1 MVITL
6 PEYPLTDAE
15 IEALLSG
22 GEESQPIAQQWE
34 VIVKYNGDLS
44 AVQAGTQATVELL
57 GDNFAILTL
66 PPELI
71 PRLYSFSQIEY
82 IELPKDVSL
91 TLRESMAAA
100 CITPVHSPGGRYR
113 LSGQGVIIGMVDSGI
128 DFTHPDFRGENGDTR
143 ILFLWD
149 QSGSGVPPSGFGHGV
164 EYTAGALN
172 AALQSPQPYSV
183 VPSMDRVG
191 HGTGVA
197 GISAGNGRSSGG
209 MELGAAP
216 RASLIVVKLG
226 EGGRG
231 GSARTTDIM
240 RALKYITDKA
250 GELGMPVAINLSFG
264 TNNGSHGGSSLFEAY
279 IDSVA
284 GRGKTVIVAATG
296 NEGFAGHHFGG
307 QLTQGQT
314 LDAPFRVDG
323 GLSSVYLALWKHFA
337 DTLDL
342 ELIAPGGQSSG
353 VLRPTTPLVQMRL
366 GQTALTVHYGQP
378 SFYNPN
384 QEVFIQLKGSQGDVT
399 PGIWQLFITGRQV
412 VQGDFHIWLPTI
424 EEVGV
429 TTAFLRPDPYM
440 TLTLPSTAT
449 RVISVG
455 GYNAAIGAPA
465 DFSGRGYTF
474 GQVQVKP
481 DLVAPAVGVRTT
493 RAGGGYDSFTGT
505 SFAAPFVTGAAA
517 LMMEWG
523 IVKGND
529 PFLYGQRIKAF
540 LQQSAIRTVGT
551 PYPNPIWGYG
561 ALCLG
566 AAMDTLAE
574 YNANRQGGR

>member
-1 MVITL
+1 MGVVTL

-22 GEESQPIAQQWE
+22 GEGSEAPAQLWE
-34 VIVKYNGDLS
+34 VIVKYNGDLRE
-44 AVQAGTQATVELL
+44 VEAGLGAGVELL

-66 PPELI
+66 PPEAI
-71 PRLYSFSQIEY
+71 PRLYGHSQIEY

-91 TLRESMAAA
+91 QLRESMAPA
-100 CITPVHSPGGRYR
+100 CITPVHSPTGRYR
-113 LSGQGVIIGMVDSGI
+113 LSGEGVIIGMIDSGI
-128 DFTHPDFRGENGDTR
+128 DYTHPDFRQAGGDTR

-149 QSGSGVPPSGFGHGV
+149 QSGSGNPPVGFSRGV
-164 EYTAGALN
+164 EYTAADLN
-172 AALQSPQPYSV
+172 RALQNPQPYSV
-183 VPSMDRVG
+183 IPPMDRNG

-197 GISAGNGRSSGG
+197 GVCAGNGRASGG
-209 MELGAAP
+209 VELGAAP
-216 RASLIVVKLG
+216 QASLIVAKLG
-226 EGGRG
+226 EQGRG

-250 GELGMPVAINLSFG
+250 GQLNMPVAINLSFG

-307 QLTQGQT
+307 QLSQGQT

-323 GLSSVYLALWKHFA
+323 GLSSIYLALWKHFV
-337 DTLDL
+337 DIFDI
-342 ELIAPGGQSSG
+342 EIIAPGGQSSG
-353 VLRPTTPLVQMRL
+353 VLRPTTPLVQTRL

-384 QEVFIQLKGSQGDVT
+384 QEVFIQLKGGQGEVS
-399 PGIWQLFITGRQV
+399 PGIWQLFVTGRQV

-429 TTAFLRPDPYM
+429 TTAFLRPDPNM
-440 TLTLPSTAT
+440 TLTLPSTAE

-474 GQVQVKP
+474 GAVQVKP
-481 DLVAPAVGVRTT
+481 DIVAPAVGVRST
-493 RAGGGYDSFTGT
+493 RVGGGYDSFTGT

-523 IVKGND
+523 IVRGND

-540 LQQSAIRTVGT
+540 LQQSATRYTGQE
-551 PYPNPIWGYG
+551 YPNPIWGYG
-561 ALCLG
+561 ALCLS
-566 AAMDTLAE
+566 AAMDVLVE
-574 YNANRQGGR
+574 YNANVRR

>member
-1 MVITL
+1 MGVIAL

-15 IEALLSG
+15 IMALLASE
-22 GEESQPIAQQWE
+22 GEEQNATQLWE
-34 VIVKYNGDLS
+34 VIVKYNGDLGV
-44 AVQAGTQATVELL
+44 VQAGLGAAVELL

-71 PRLYSFSQIEY
+71 PKLYTYSQIEY

-91 TLRESMAAA
+91 TLVESMAQA
-100 CITPVHSPGGRYR
+100 CITPVHSPAGRYQ
-113 LSGQGVIIGMVDSGI
+113 LSGQGVIVGMIDSGI
-128 DFTHPDFRGENGDTR
+128 DYTHPDFRDENGATR

-149 QSGSGVPPSGFGHGV
+149 QSGSGPPPAGFERGT
-164 EYTAGALN
+164 EYNSTALN
-172 AALQSPQPYSV
+172 TALQNPQPLSV
-183 VPSMDRVG
+183 IPLMDKVG

-197 GISAGNGRSSGG
+197 GVSAGNGRSSGG
-209 MELGAAP
+209 VELGAAP
-216 RASLIVVKLG
+216 KASLIVVKLG
-226 EGGRG
+226 AGGRG

-250 GELGMPVAINLSFG
+250 GELGMPVAVNLSFG

-279 IDSVA
+279 VDSVA

-314 LDAPFRVDG
+314 IDAPFRVDG
-323 GLSSVYLALWKHFA
+323 GHSSVYLALWKHFA
-337 DTLDL
+337 DTFDL
-342 ELIAPGGQSSG
+342 EIIAPGGQSSG
-353 VLRPTTPLVQMRL
+353 VLRPTTPLVQTRL

-384 QEVFIQLKGSQGDVT
+384 QEVFIQLRGVGGGVT

-481 DLVAPAVGVRTT
+481 DLVAPAVGVRST
-493 RAGGGYDSFTGT
+493 RTGGGYDSFTGT

-523 IVKGND
+523 IIRGND
-529 PFLYGQRIKAF
+529 PFLYGQRVKAF
-540 LQQSAIRTVGT
+540 LQQSATRSSGQQ
-551 PYPNPIWGYG
+551 YPNPIWGYG
-561 ALCLG
+561 TLCLK
-566 AAMDTLAE
+566 AAMDALTE
-574 YNANRQGGR
+574 YNANK